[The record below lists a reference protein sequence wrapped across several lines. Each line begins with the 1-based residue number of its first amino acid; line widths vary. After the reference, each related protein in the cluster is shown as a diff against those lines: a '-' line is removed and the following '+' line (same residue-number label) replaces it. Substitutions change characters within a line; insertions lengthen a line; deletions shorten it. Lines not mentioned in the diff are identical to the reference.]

1 MPSPSIAEPGEPAK
15 ERLFVALELPEDV
28 RVALVAWR
36 PRDGGLRPV
45 AAESLHVTLAFLGWR
60 EAADADMIGALLLPL
75 GRPLHDVAIGGARWL
90 PPRRP
95 RVLAVEIEDGEGA
108 MGALA
113 ADVVGALER
122 DAGFVAERRAFLPH
136 VTVARVRAGGANA
149 RRRRGTLPPPPRMRF
164 RVPAL
169 TLFRSRLSPSGAR
182 YEALAR
188 VSL

>member
-75 GRPLHDVAIGGARWL
+75 IKQLWSTCLGTISEIAEPE
-90 PPRRP
+90 PPF
-95 RVLAVEIEDGEGA
+95 
-108 MGALA
+108 A
-113 ADVVGALER
+113 A
-122 DAGFVAERRAFLPH
+122 AGCFAQAWSVAEILRSWL
-136 VTVARVRAGGANA
+136 
-149 RRRRGTLPPPPRMRF
+149 
-164 RVPAL
+164 L
-169 TLFRSRLSPSGAR
+169 TA
-182 YEALAR
+182 E
-188 VSL
+188 